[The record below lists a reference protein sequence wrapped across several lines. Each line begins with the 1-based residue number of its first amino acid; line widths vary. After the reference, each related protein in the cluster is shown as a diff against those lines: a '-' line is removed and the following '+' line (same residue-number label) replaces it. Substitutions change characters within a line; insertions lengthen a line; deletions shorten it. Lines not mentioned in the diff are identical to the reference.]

1 MSHVVKLPN
10 RELAPFLDQMG
21 AAGIFSRYV
30 TAQWPDAE
38 SAAVLDNERVVG
50 TAIAG
55 STVELYEAAPR
66 WIFAG
71 SPEAALL
78 LAQATQSEAP
88 NINFPLSHLDLF
100 QAIYPQ
106 HRISIDRLYVLPQS
120 RFRATP
126 GDVQVRQLDA
136 TALKALRIPA
146 ELRPFIGAA
155 DAWQD
160 RYVLHG
166 IVQDETLVCIGET
179 VVQDQHYGAIQQIYT
194 LPAYRGRG
202 LAQQL
207 VGACCLA
214 LLAQAKRPIYVV
226 ADDNLPSRHVAEKL
240 GFLLDSCWGYLG

>member
-30 TAQWPDAE
+30 IAQRPDAE
-38 SAAVLDNERVVG
+38 SAAVLDNGRVVG

-55 STVELYEAAPR
+55 SSVELYEAAPH
-66 WIFAG
+66 WIFAV

-78 LAQATQSEAP
+78 LAQSTQSASP
-88 NINFPLSHLDLF
+88 NINFPLSYLDLF

-106 HRISIDRLYVLPQS
+106 HQLSIDRLYVLPRS
-120 RFRATP
+120 RFHATP
-126 GDVQVRQLDA
+126 GDVPVQQLDA

-146 ELRPFIGAA
+146 ELQPFIGAV
-155 DAWQD
+155 DAWQG

-166 IVQDETLVCIGET
+166 IVQDETLICIGET
-179 VVQDQHYGAIQQIYT
+179 VVQDRHSGAIQQIYT
-194 LPAYRGRG
+194 LPADRGRG
-202 LAQQL
+202 LARRL
-207 VGACCLA
+207 VGACCQA
-214 LLAQAKRPIYVV
+214 LLAQGTCPIYVV
-226 ADDNLPSRHVAEKL
+226 ADDNLPSRRVAEKF